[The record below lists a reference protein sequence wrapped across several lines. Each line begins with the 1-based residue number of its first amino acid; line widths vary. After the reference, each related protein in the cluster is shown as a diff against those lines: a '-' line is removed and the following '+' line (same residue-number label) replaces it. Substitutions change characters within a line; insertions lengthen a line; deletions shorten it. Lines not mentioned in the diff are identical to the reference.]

1 MNNTVDNII
10 KSYSPKDE
18 LLFSAIGGIGE
29 IGMNFYIYGTQGKWI
44 IVDLGITFGND
55 DTPGIDIILPNPEF
69 IKKNKKDLLGI
80 IITHAHE
87 DHIGAV
93 PYLWSQLEC
102 PVYSTPFAS
111 AILKRK
117 ITELKIKKNF
127 VKTIPLDSTLKL
139 GPFTIDIISTTHSI
153 PEPNAIAIKTK
164 FGNIL
169 HTGDWK
175 IDPNPLVGK
184 SFNTKKLQNFG
195 NNGVLAIVSDS
206 TNANVNGHSRSE
218 QTLRESLVK
227 IVSELKNRVAITSFA
242 SNLARVETFGYVA
255 EKTGRVAALCGRSL
269 WTMYQA
275 ALDTG
280 YLKKTRPFLDEKEII
295 GLPKDQTLLICT
307 GSQGEPRAA
316 MSRISKD
323 EHQNIFLEEGDTV
336 IFSSKVI
343 PGNET
348 SIMKVQNSL
357 RERNINIITET
368 DKFVHVSGHPH
379 REELKKMYSWIK
391 PSIVIPVHG
400 EYQHLKGNIEVA
412 KECGIK
418 KGLILKNGLLVK
430 LAPDKPKVL
439 GSVTTGKLI
448 LDGKNIIPLNEEA
461 IKHRKKML
469 YNGTLL
475 ISLAID
481 IKKKIS
487 TKPIISSKGFFNDEV
502 IKIFKNDFNK
512 SIFKLIKY
520 SIRGHKI
527 KENEIR
533 DKIESY
539 CRKFFKRK
547 LNTRPVFEIHIIK
560 I

>member
-117 ITELKIKKNF
+117 INELKIKKNF
-127 VKTIPLDSTLKL
+127 VKTISLDSTLKL

-227 IVSELKNRVAITSFA
+227 IVSQLKNRVAITSFA

-400 EYQHLKGNIEVA
+400 EYHHLKGNIEVA

-461 IKHRKKML
+461 IKHRKRML

-512 SIFKLIKY
+512 SIFKIIKY

>member
-206 TNANVNGHSRSE
+206 TNANVSGHSRSE

-227 IVSELKNRVAITSFA
+227 IVSQLKNRVAITSFA

-400 EYQHLKGNIEVA
+400 EYHHLKGNIEVA

-512 SIFKLIKY
+512 SIFKLIKN